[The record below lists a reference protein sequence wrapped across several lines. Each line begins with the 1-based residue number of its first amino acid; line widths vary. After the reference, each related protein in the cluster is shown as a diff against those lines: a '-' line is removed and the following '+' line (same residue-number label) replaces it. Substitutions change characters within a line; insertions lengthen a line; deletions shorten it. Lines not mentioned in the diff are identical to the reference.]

1 MDAPVAQ
8 QFKIADQDW
17 EFDQIHRLNYRT
29 FVEEIPQH
37 AANSSRVLVDRFH
50 KENTYIIC
58 LRADQ
63 LVGMIAVRGA
73 RPFSLDEK
81 LEHLDSYL
89 PVGRSVCEI
98 RLLAVDR
105 EHRSGQVFWGLGQRL
120 VEHCKRQKYDLAIIS
135 GTVRQHKLYK
145 HLGFVPFGPLVGT
158 SEASF
163 QPMYISLEA
172 FEDRAKELL
181 RSSG

>member
-1 MDAPVAQ
+1 
-8 QFKIADQDW
+8 
-17 EFDQIHRLNYRT
+17 
-29 FVEEIPQH
+29 
-37 AANSSRVLVDRFH
+37 
-50 KENTYIIC
+50 
-58 LRADQ
+58 
-63 LVGMIAVRGA
+63 MIAVRGA

-105 EHRSGQVFWGLGQRL
+105 EHRGGQVFWGLGQCL

-172 FEDRAKELL
+172 FEERAKELL
-181 RSSG
+181 RNSG